1 MRPIWTSI
9 IALAAGLPAGA
20 GPVAAATVKA
30 DYGIWLGGLPLGS
43 ADLATTVDGQ
53 RYKMQLQVRLTG
65 LAGLLTGGKGAAT
78 AMGSVGGPAPVPSSF
93 AITSQSSSAQRTVR
107 MGLSGGAVAALDISP
122 PLDDRI
128 ERVSVREAHKRGVVD
143 PVSALMMP
151 AAARGALTDPA
162 NCNRTIPVFD
172 GGARFDIVLRY
183 SETKTVEKPGYK
195 GPVIVCSARYVAI
208 SGHRADRPS
217 AKFMEDNRDMWVW
230 LAPVESARL
239 LLPMRIEVKTAS
251 GMSLIEAS
259 RWSTEG
265 EAKIVPATTRAT
277 EAPPAVE

>member
-1 MRPIWTSI
+1 MRPIRTLLL
-9 IALAAGLPAGA
+9 ALAAGLAA

-43 ADLATTVDGQ
+43 ADLATTVEGQ

-78 AMGSVGGPAPVPSSF
+78 STGAVAGPSPVPSSF
-93 AITSQSSSAQRTVR
+93 AITSQSSNAQRTVR
-107 MGLSGGAVAALDISP
+107 IGLASGTVAAVDIDP
-122 PLDDRI
+122 PLEDRGD
-128 ERVSVREAHKRGVVD
+128 RVPVREAHKRGVVD
-143 PVSALMMP
+143 PVSGLLMP
-151 AAARGALTDPA
+151 AVARGELTDPA

-183 SETKTVEKPGYK
+183 SETKSVDKPGYK

-208 SGHRADRPS
+208 AGHRADRPA

-230 LAPVESARL
+230 LAPVEGARL
-239 LLPMRIEVKTAS
+239 LLPMRIEVKTTS

-259 RWSTEG
+259 RWSAEG
-265 EAKIVPATTRAT
+265 EAKVVPATTGAT
-277 EAPPAVE
+277 DAPPVVD

>member
-1 MRPIWTSI
+1 MRPIRTSLLG
-9 IALAAGLPAGA
+9 LAAGLFTAGA
-20 GPVAAATVKA
+20 ASAATVKA
-30 DYGIWLGGLPLGS
+30 DYGIWLSGLPLGN
-43 ADLATTVDGQ
+43 ADLATTIDGS

-78 AMGSVGGPAPVPSSF
+78 STGSVGGGHPVPSSF
-93 AITSQSSSAQRTVR
+93 AITSRSSESQRTVR
-107 MGLSGGAVAALDISP
+107 MGLSGGSVAALAIDP
-122 PLDDRI
+122 PLDERPDR
-128 ERVSVREAHKRGVVD
+128 VPVREAHKRGVVD
-143 PVSALMMP
+143 PVSGLLMP
-151 AAARGALTDPA
+151 VTARGGPTDPA

-172 GGARFDIVLRY
+172 GAARFDIVLRY

-217 AKFMEDNRDMWVW
+217 TKFMEDNRDMWVW

-259 RWSTEG
+259 RWSIEND
-265 EAKIVPATTRAT
+265 AKVVPASASV
-277 EAPPAVE
+277 EDAPPAIE